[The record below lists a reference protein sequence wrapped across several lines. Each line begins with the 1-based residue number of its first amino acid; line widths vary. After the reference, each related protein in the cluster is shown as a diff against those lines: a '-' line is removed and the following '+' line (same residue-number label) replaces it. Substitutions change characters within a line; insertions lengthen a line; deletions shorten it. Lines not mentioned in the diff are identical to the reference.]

1 MLVTSKKGLV
11 TPYMLVSISSLESKL
26 DSAREIAHEVLLG
39 TLFEDTA
46 AIGRILR
53 QLTTVCKEEMAASG
67 HALALAR
74 SAAYVSREAAVSE
87 YVDGLEN
94 YLFIRELDKNF
105 ASESNSVCEKLKALA
120 KKIFTRSRITV
131 CHTGKRCDNY
141 AGELVSRFPLGA
153 PVATECKIE
162 PLGERREGIVIP
174 AQIAFAAQTGNLF
187 DLCEGMHGSMNVVR
201 SLLSYGYL
209 WNAIRVQGG
218 AYGAG
223 FVRRANGVAGFY
235 TYRDPDPSRSINCFA
250 ASAEYLRGIAESK
263 ENITGFIIGAIGDSD
278 PLITPKVASAIV
290 LTSYLRGESYEEKVR
305 LRRQMLD
312 SSEEDLL
319 RAADV
324 VEKISRGG
332 VTVVGGKDKL
342 LSCGEKIEK
351 FIEI

>member
-1 MLVTSKKGLV
+1 
-11 TPYMLVSISSLESKL
+11 
-26 DSAREIAHEVLLG
+26 
-39 TLFEDTA
+39 
-46 AIGRILR
+46 
-53 QLTTVCKEEMAASG
+53 
-67 HALALAR
+67 
-74 SAAYVSREAAVSE
+74 
-87 YVDGLEN
+87 
-94 YLFIRELDKNF
+94 
-105 ASESNSVCEKLKALA
+105 
-120 KKIFTRSRITV
+120 
-131 CHTGKRCDNY
+131 
-141 AGELVSRFPLGA
+141 
-153 PVATECKIE
+153 
-162 PLGERREGIVIP
+162 
-174 AQIAFAAQTGNLF
+174 
-187 DLCEGMHGSMNVVR
+187 MHGSMNVVR

-235 TYRDPDPSRSINCFA
+235 TYRDPDPSRSIDCFA
-250 ASAEYLRGIAESK
+250 ASAEYLRGVAESK

-312 SSEEDLL
+312 SSEKDLL